1 MIDLDPY
8 LPLIADGDEAAFAEW
23 LAGAERPLRLTLR
36 RFAAAADTEAVL
48 QETLMRIW
56 VVARRCEPDGR
67 PNSLLRFARR
77 IAVNLALDE
86 IRRRHHGATRGGAI
100 PGDEVPGEAPP
111 EGDPPDPTPP
121 PDPLLRKRVE
131 DCLGRLPRAPRRA
144 IQMRIDAAGGE
155 PDAGLAAHLGMRLNT
170 FLQNVTRARRLLA
183 TCLEKAGIVVP
194 T

>member
-8 LPLIADGDEAAFAEW
+8 LPRIADGDADAFARW
-23 LAGAERPLRLTLR
+23 LAGAERPLRIALR

-48 QETLMRIW
+48 QETLLRLW

-86 IRRRHHGATRGGAI
+86 IRRRHGATPGGAAYS
-100 PGDEVPGEAPP
+100 DAPP
-111 EGDPPDPTPP
+111 EDDPPDPAPP

-131 DCLGRLPRAPRRA
+131 DCLGKLPCAPRRA
-144 IQMRIDAAGGE
+144 IQVRIDAAGGE
-155 PDAGLAAHLGMRLNT
+155 PDADLAARLGMRLNT
-170 FLQNVTRARRLLA
+170 FLQNITRARRLIA

-194 T
+194 A